1 MADIELK
8 PQVYKDPRPKEYFD
22 QFHERV
28 RNGEPEWIYELVRV
42 ITVWHAIVSFRARGL
57 AAMSPE
63 RRREIASKGGRTSQA
78 RGTAHQWTAEE
89 ASAAGKKGSA
99 RYALRRAEIETAS

>member
-1 MADIELK
+1 MITETTK
-8 PQVYKDPRPKEYFD
+8 RP
-22 QFHERV
+22 
-28 RNGEPEWIYELVRV
+28 
-42 ITVWHAIVSFRARGL
+42 RGL

-89 ASAAGKKGSA
+89 ASADGKKGSA
-99 RYALRRAEIETAS
+99 RYLLRKEETTLQYSQSAEH

>member
-1 MADIELK
+1 MILHNNTK
-8 PQVYKDPRPKEYFD
+8 RM
-22 QFHERV
+22 
-28 RNGEPEWIYELVRV
+28 
-42 ITVWHAIVSFRARGL
+42 RGL

-78 RGTAHQWTAEE
+78 RGTAHQWTPQE

-99 RYALRRAEIETAS
+99 RYAHRHSEKLNRA

>member
-1 MADIELK
+1 MIVDTPIK
-8 PQVYKDPRPKEYFD
+8 RP
-22 QFHERV
+22 
-28 RNGEPEWIYELVRV
+28 
-42 ITVWHAIVSFRARGL
+42 RGL

-99 RYALRRAEIETAS
+99 RYALRKGEAQSEA

>member
-1 MADIELK
+1 MIVETSSK
-8 PQVYKDPRPKEYFD
+8 RP
-22 QFHERV
+22 
-28 RNGEPEWIYELVRV
+28 
-42 ITVWHAIVSFRARGL
+42 RGL

-99 RYALRRAEIETAS
+99 RYALRRTEATPGLIAQ

>member
-1 MADIELK
+1 MIGDTTAK
-8 PQVYKDPRPKEYFD
+8 RP
-22 QFHERV
+22 
-28 RNGEPEWIYELVRV
+28 
-42 ITVWHAIVSFRARGL
+42 RGL

-89 ASAAGKKGSA
+89 ASEAGKKGSNA
-99 RYALRRAEIETAS
+99 RYANRKSESEQADIPSENTDAPSENADTPTS

>member
-1 MADIELK
+1 MIL
-8 PQVYKDPRPKEYFD
+8 QTNIR
-22 QFHERV
+22 
-28 RNGEPEWIYELVRV
+28 
-42 ITVWHAIVSFRARGL
+42 RARGL

-63 RRREIASKGGRTSQA
+63 RRREIASMGGRTSQA

-99 RYALRRAEIETAS
+99 RYALRKVEAGRVAQ

>member
-1 MADIELK
+1 MIVETTPK
-8 PQVYKDPRPKEYFD
+8 RP
-22 QFHERV
+22 
-28 RNGEPEWIYELVRV
+28 
-42 ITVWHAIVSFRARGL
+42 RGL

-63 RRREIASKGGRTSQA
+63 RRREIASMGGRTSQA

-99 RYALRRAEIETAS
+99 RYALRKIPVQAAP

>member
-1 MADIELK
+1 MILHNNVK
-8 PQVYKDPRPKEYFD
+8 QM
-22 QFHERV
+22 
-28 RNGEPEWIYELVRV
+28 
-42 ITVWHAIVSFRARGL
+42 RGL

-78 RGTAHQWTAEE
+78 RGTAHQWTPEE

-99 RYALRRAEIETAS
+99 RYALRNGERQNQV

>member
-1 MADIELK
+1 MIIRTDAR
-8 PQVYKDPRPKEYFD
+8 RP
-22 QFHERV
+22 
-28 RNGEPEWIYELVRV
+28 
-42 ITVWHAIVSFRARGL
+42 RGL

-78 RGTAHQWTAEE
+78 RGTAHQWTPEE

-99 RYALRRAEIETAS
+99 RYSRKTNEE

>member
-1 MADIELK
+1 M
-8 PQVYKDPRPKEYFD
+8 
-22 QFHERV
+22 
-28 RNGEPEWIYELVRV
+28 
-42 ITVWHAIVSFRARGL
+42 IVQTNTRRARGL

-63 RRREIASKGGRTSQA
+63 RRREIASMGGRTSQA

-99 RYALRRAEIETAS
+99 RYALKKTGMGRPLSDLPPQ

>member
-1 MADIELK
+1 MDN
-8 PQVYKDPRPKEYFD
+8 
-22 QFHERV
+22 HV
-28 RNGEPEWIYELVRV
+28 R
-42 ITVWHAIVSFRARGL
+42 RARGL

-78 RGTAHQWTAEE
+78 RGTAHQWTAQE

-99 RYALRRAEIETAS
+99 RYALRHAEKVKQA

>member
-1 MADIELK
+1 MIVDTN
-8 PQVYKDPRPKEYFD
+8 
-22 QFHERV
+22 V
-28 RNGEPEWIYELVRV
+28 R
-42 ITVWHAIVSFRARGL
+42 RARGL

-78 RGTAHQWTAEE
+78 RGTAHQWTAAE

-99 RYALRRAEIETAS
+99 RYALRKTDARGTAQ

>member
-1 MADIELK
+1 MAL
-8 PQVYKDPRPKEYFD
+8 Q
-22 QFHERV
+22 Q
-28 RNGEPEWIYELVRV
+28 NTG
-42 ITVWHAIVSFRARGL
+42 RARGL

-63 RRREIASKGGRTSQA
+63 RRREIASMGGRTSQA

-99 RYALRRAEIETAS
+99 RYARKRQEALSQA

>member
-1 MADIELK
+1 MSVRAHKERLEEMILETSNK
-8 PQVYKDPRPKEYFD
+8 RP
-22 QFHERV
+22 
-28 RNGEPEWIYELVRV
+28 
-42 ITVWHAIVSFRARGL
+42 RGL

-99 RYALRRAEIETAS
+99 RYALRKAGVARSLVSQ

>member
-1 MADIELK
+1 MELRK
-8 PQVYKDPRPKEYFD
+8 YT
-22 QFHERV
+22 
-28 RNGEPEWIYELVRV
+28 G
-42 ITVWHAIVSFRARGL
+42 RARGL
-57 AAMSPE
+57 AAMSIE

-99 RYALRRAEIETAS
+99 RYAMRRSGLGEAH

>member
-1 MADIELK
+1 MESRK
-8 PQVYKDPRPKEYFD
+8 YT
-22 QFHERV
+22 
-28 RNGEPEWIYELVRV
+28 G
-42 ITVWHAIVSFRARGL
+42 RARGL

-89 ASAAGKKGSA
+89 ASVAGKKGSA
-99 RYALRRAEIETAS
+99 RYAMRRTEIERAS

>member
-1 MADIELK
+1 MLLQRSTA
-8 PQVYKDPRPKEYFD
+8 
-22 QFHERV
+22 
-28 RNGEPEWIYELVRV
+28 
-42 ITVWHAIVSFRARGL
+42 RARGL

-78 RGTAHQWTAEE
+78 RGTAHQWTQEE

-99 RYALRRAEIETAS
+99 RYARRRAEEQR

>member
-1 MADIELK
+1 MLL
-8 PQVYKDPRPKEYFD
+8 QRST
-22 QFHERV
+22 
-28 RNGEPEWIYELVRV
+28 G
-42 ITVWHAIVSFRARGL
+42 RARGL

-78 RGTAHQWTAEE
+78 RGTAHQWTPEE

-99 RYALRRAEIETAS
+99 RYARQRAEEAR

>member
-1 MADIELK
+1 MKLQK
-8 PQVYKDPRPKEYFD
+8 YTGRP
-22 QFHERV
+22 
-28 RNGEPEWIYELVRV
+28 
-42 ITVWHAIVSFRARGL
+42 RGL

-63 RRREIASKGGRTSQA
+63 RRKEIASMGGRTSQA

-99 RYALRRAEIETAS
+99 RYAVKRIAN

>member
-1 MADIELK
+1 MALSNYTGK
-8 PQVYKDPRPKEYFD
+8 
-22 QFHERV
+22 
-28 RNGEPEWIYELVRV
+28 
-42 ITVWHAIVSFRARGL
+42 ARGL
-57 AAMSPE
+57 ATMSPE

-99 RYALRRAEIETAS
+99 RYALKRAANQ

>member
-1 MADIELK
+1 MILH
-8 PQVYKDPRPKEYFD
+8 QT
-22 QFHERV
+22 
-28 RNGEPEWIYELVRV
+28 N
-42 ITVWHAIVSFRARGL
+42 SRARGL

-99 RYALRRAEIETAS
+99 RYALRREERPH

>member
-1 MADIELK
+1 MVANTTPK
-8 PQVYKDPRPKEYFD
+8 RP
-22 QFHERV
+22 
-28 RNGEPEWIYELVRV
+28 
-42 ITVWHAIVSFRARGL
+42 RGL

-99 RYALRRAEIETAS
+99 RYALRKAQALGPV

>member
-1 MADIELK
+1 MMLHRN
-8 PQVYKDPRPKEYFD
+8 QPRP
-22 QFHERV
+22 
-28 RNGEPEWIYELVRV
+28 
-42 ITVWHAIVSFRARGL
+42 RGL

-63 RRREIASKGGRTSQA
+63 RRREIASMGGRTSQA

-99 RYALRRAEIETAS
+99 RYAQKRPVPQVN

>member
-1 MADIELK
+1 MQSTKTMTKAQTLEDLRS
-8 PQVYKDPRPKEYFD
+8 QVREEDKMVLHSNDR
-22 QFHERV
+22 
-28 RNGEPEWIYELVRV
+28 
-42 ITVWHAIVSFRARGL
+42 RARGL

-99 RYALRRAEIETAS
+99 RYALRRAEMGGMAQ

>member
-1 MADIELK
+1 MTKAQTLEDLHR
-8 PQVYKDPRPKEYFD
+8 QVREEDKMVLNSNDR
-22 QFHERV
+22 
-28 RNGEPEWIYELVRV
+28 
-42 ITVWHAIVSFRARGL
+42 RARGL

-99 RYALRRAEIETAS
+99 RYALRRAEMGGAAQ

>member
-1 MADIELK
+1 MVINTTSK
-8 PQVYKDPRPKEYFD
+8 RP
-22 QFHERV
+22 
-28 RNGEPEWIYELVRV
+28 
-42 ITVWHAIVSFRARGL
+42 RGL

-99 RYALRRAEIETAS
+99 RYALRKTEVAPSLAGQ